1 MLTEFSHMGAE
12 AIIVSII
19 LLLGVVLF
27 ISERFSVDVVALG
40 VMILLVITGVLTPG
54 EGLSGFSNPAT
65 ITVAGMFVVSAAL
78 FKTGAIDLIGVP
90 LANIFRKNYKIG
102 LLSMMLTVGIISA
115 FINNTPVVAIFIPII
130 VKAAKDANISVSKL
144 LIPLSF
150 ASIFGGTCTLIGT
163 STNILVSGIAEDH
176 GLEPFGIFQL
186 APVGIVIFIIGIA
199 YMMFIGIRLLPDR
212 DDRADSE
219 SRYRIG
225 DYLADIIVLP
235 NSPNVGKR
243 LMDAPLLQQL
253 DLEII
258 EVTRGEDK
266 FIVPPVDF
274 VLQAN
279 DRLRVRC
286 DLNEIKKIKDRIKV
300 QILSTGDEH
309 SEEDRKIHSDTMMI
323 ELVITANSEF
333 EGKTLSEL
341 EFKRRYRA
349 VPLAIQ
355 HRNEIRHER
364 LNDIKLKAGDIILVE
379 VKAHRLPKF
388 KRMQSRQESPFVML
402 SEEGISEFKPSN
414 FALVLG
420 TIATVVTLAALRIMP
435 ISIGAMAASVFLILT
450 GCISSKDTYQAI
462 DWKIIFLLAGAL
474 SIGKAMENSG
484 LSDQIAGQ
492 LIHGLGPYGFLAIIG
507 GFYFMTNLFT
517 EFMSNNATA
526 ALMAPIAI
534 VAAQSL
540 GIQPLPLLLA
550 VTFAASASFITP
562 LGYQTNTM
570 IYGVGQYRFHD
581 FARTGLLLSFILW
594 ITVSLSIYYIIGI
607 EPI

>member
-1 MLTEFSHMGAE
+1 MLPELLYMGAE

-19 LLLGVVLF
+19 LLLAVVLF

-40 VMILLVITGVLTPG
+40 VMILLVIAGIITPG
-54 EGLSGFSNPAT
+54 EGLAGFSNPAT
-65 ITVAGMFVVSAAL
+65 ITVAGMFVLSAAL

-90 LANIFRKNYKIG
+90 LANIFRKNYKLG

-115 FINNTPVVAIFIPII
+115 FINNTPVVAIFIPLI

-186 APVGIVIFIIGIA
+186 APVGIIIFIIGIA

-212 DDRADSE
+212 DGKSDSE

-225 DYLADIIVLP
+225 DYLADIILLP

-258 EVTRGEDK
+258 EVTRGEDR

-286 DLNEIKKIKDRIKV
+286 DLNEIRKIKDRIKV
-300 QILSTGDEH
+300 QILSTGDEQ
-309 SEEDRKIHSDTMMI
+309 SEEDQKVRSDTVMI

-333 EGKTLSEL
+333 EGQTLNEL
-341 EFKRRYRA
+341 EFKRKYRA

-355 HRNEIRHER
+355 HRNEIRHEK

-402 SEEGISEFKPSN
+402 SEEGISEFKPRN

-420 TIATVVTLAALRIMP
+420 TIATVVTLAALRILP
-435 ISIGAMAASVFLILT
+435 IPIGAMAGSVFLVLT
-450 GCISSKDTYQAI
+450 GCISSKDTYLAI

-484 LSDQIAGQ
+484 LSDLAAGQ

-570 IYGVGQYRFHD
+570 IYGVGQYRFRD

-594 ITVSLSIYYIIGI
+594 IAVTLSIYYIVGI
-607 EPI
+607 EAI

>member
-1 MLTEFSHMGAE
+1 MLPELLRMGAE

-19 LLLGVVLF
+19 LLLAVVLF
-27 ISERFSVDVVALG
+27 ISERFSVDVVAIG
-40 VMILLVITGVLTPG
+40 VMILLVITGVITPE
-54 EGLSGFSNPAT
+54 EGLAGFSNPAT
-65 ITVAGMFVVSAAL
+65 VTVAGMFVLSAAL
-78 FKTGAIDLIGVP
+78 FKTGAIDLIGIP
-90 LANIFRKNYKIG
+90 LANIFRKNYKLG

-115 FINNTPVVAIFIPII
+115 FINNTPVVAIFIPLI

-186 APVGIVIFIIGIA
+186 APVGIIIFIIGIA
-199 YMMFIGIRLLPDR
+199 YMMFIGIRLLPAHDGKT
-212 DDRADSE
+212 DSE

-225 DYLADIIVLP
+225 DYLADIILLP

-286 DLNEIKKIKDRIKV
+286 DLNEIRKIKDRIKV
-300 QILSTGDEH
+300 QILSTGDEQ
-309 SEEDRKIHSDTMMI
+309 SEEDQKVRSDMLMI

-333 EGKTLSEL
+333 EGQTLNEL

-355 HRNEIRHER
+355 HRNEIRHEK

-402 SEEGISEFKPSN
+402 SEQGISEFKPRN

-435 ISIGAMAASVFLILT
+435 ISIGAMAGSVFLVLSGCLT
-450 GCISSKDTYQAI
+450 GKDSYQAI

-484 LSDQIAGQ
+484 LSDLAAGQ

-570 IYGVGQYRFHD
+570 IYGVGQYRFRD

-594 ITVSLSIYYIIGI
+594 IAVTLSIYYIIGI
-607 EPI
+607 EPV

>member
-1 MLTEFSHMGAE
+1 MGAE